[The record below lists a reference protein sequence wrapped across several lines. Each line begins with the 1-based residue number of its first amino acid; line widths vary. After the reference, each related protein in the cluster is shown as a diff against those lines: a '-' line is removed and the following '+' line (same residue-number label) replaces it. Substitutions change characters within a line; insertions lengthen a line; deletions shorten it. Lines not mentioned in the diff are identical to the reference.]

1 MERHQIRRRREL
13 ATVIVSMVSNKLA
26 QATARRRTMRVARVT
41 AKRKV
46 DLLARAVV
54 RSRQCQCAKVM
65 AIALIRKVR

>member
-1 MERHQIRRRREL
+1 MERHRIRKRREL
-13 ATVIVSMVSNKLA
+13 ATVIVSMVSNRLA
-26 QATARRRTMRVARVT
+26 QATARRRTMRVAREI

-54 RSRQCQCAKVM
+54 RSRQRLRAKVM

>member
-1 MERHQIRRRREL
+1 MERHRIRKRREL
-13 ATVIVSMVSNKLA
+13 ATVIVSMVSNRLA
-26 QATARRRTMRVARVT
+26 QATARRRTMRVVREI

-54 RSRQCQCAKVM
+54 RSRQCQRAKVM

>member
-1 MERHQIRRRREL
+1 MERHRIRKRREL
-13 ATVIVSMVSNKLA
+13 ATVIVSMVSNRLA
-26 QATARRRTMRVARVT
+26 QATAKRRTMRVVREI

-54 RSRQCQCAKVM
+54 RSRQSQRAKVM

>member
-1 MERHQIRRRREL
+1 
-13 ATVIVSMVSNKLA
+13 MVSNRLA
-26 QATARRRTMRVARVT
+26 QATARRRIMRVAREI

-54 RSRQCQCAKVM
+54 RCRQSQRAKVM

>member
-1 MERHQIRRRREL
+1 MERHRIRKRREL
-13 ATVIVSMVSNKLA
+13 ATVIVSMVSNRLA
-26 QATARRRTMRVARVT
+26 QATARRRTMRIVREI

-54 RSRQCQCAKVM
+54 RSRQCQRAKVM

>member
-1 MERHQIRRRREL
+1 MERHRIRKRREL
-13 ATVIVSMVSNKLA
+13 ATVIVSMVSNRLA
-26 QATARRRTMRVARVT
+26 QATARRRTMRVVREI

-54 RSRQCQCAKVM
+54 RSRQRLRAKVM

>member
-1 MERHQIRRRREL
+1 
-13 ATVIVSMVSNKLA
+13 MVSNRLA
-26 QATARRRTMRVARVT
+26 QAIARRRTMRVVREI

-54 RSRQCQCAKVM
+54 KSRQSQRAKVM

>member
-1 MERHQIRRRREL
+1 MERHRIRERREL
-13 ATVIVSMVSNKLA
+13 ATVIVSMVSNRLA
-26 QATARRRTMRVARVT
+26 QATARRRTMRVVREI

-54 RSRQCQCAKVM
+54 RSRQSQRAKVM

>member
-1 MERHQIRRRREL
+1 
-13 ATVIVSMVSNKLA
+13 
-26 QATARRRTMRVARVT
+26 MRVAREI

-54 RSRQCQCAKVM
+54 RSRQRLRAKVM

>member
-1 MERHQIRRRREL
+1 MERHLIRKRREL
-13 ATVIVSMVSNKLA
+13 ATVIVSMVSNRLA
-26 QATARRRTMRVARVT
+26 QATARRRTMRVAREI

-54 RSRQCQCAKVM
+54 KSRQSQRAKVM

>member
-13 ATVIVSMVSNKLA
+13 ATVIVSMVSNRLA
-26 QATARRRTMRVARVT
+26 QATARRRTMRVVREI

-54 RSRQCQCAKVM
+54 RSRQSQRAKVM

>member
-1 MERHQIRRRREL
+1 MERHRIRKCREL
-13 ATVIVSMVSNKLA
+13 ATVIVSMVSNRLA
-26 QATARRRTMRVARVT
+26 QATARRRTMRVAREI

-54 RSRQCQCAKVM
+54 RSRQSQRAKVM